1 MYFLFLRAV
10 VNIPIQILIILHD
23 SYFARWSSHSW
34 SLGHLWSIA
43 ASSSWRSPVI
53 AVKQASENTSAALRV
68 KKLELPLISFLM
80 RWVEGRIGHCSRVLR
95 RCHHE
100 RSSCSGE
107 FGFRSFIKQSPSA
120 VCVPLV
126 MWKKCVFL
134 RAQFGWRSLNISLS
148 DSVLETK
155 KTLGKSIKFD
165 LPN

>member
-1 MYFLFLRAV
+1 
-10 VNIPIQILIILHD
+10 
-23 SYFARWSSHSW
+23 
-34 SLGHLWSIA
+34 
-43 ASSSWRSPVI
+43 
-53 AVKQASENTSAALRV
+53 
-68 KKLELPLISFLM
+68 M

-100 RSSCSGE
+100 RYSCSGE
-107 FGFRSFIKQSPSA
+107 FGFRLFIKQSPSA

-155 KTLGKSIKFD
+155 KTLGKVLNSTCRTKFVNYRRRWTLMVLTFLTALVLYSLSD
-165 LPN
+165 YLNRSNRDSDWLIVACLWEYIASWRHCCPLWK